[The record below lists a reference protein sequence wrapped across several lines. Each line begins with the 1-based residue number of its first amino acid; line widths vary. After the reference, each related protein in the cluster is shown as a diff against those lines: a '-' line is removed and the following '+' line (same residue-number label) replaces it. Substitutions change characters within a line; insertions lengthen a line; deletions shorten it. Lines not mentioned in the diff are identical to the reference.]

1 MNWDGISY
9 HSLNYYLRKKF
20 NDKVLKISLDGGFTC
35 PNRDGTISDRGCIFC
50 SGRGSGDFILSP
62 DLSLNEQFN
71 KGRKL
76 LEKKWPSGKY
86 IAYFQAFT
94 NTYAPVD
101 ILRKKYEEALSL
113 PGVVG
118 LAIATRPDCLNDEVL
133 ELLDE
138 INKKTFLWIELGLQ
152 TMHEKTASFI
162 QRGYPLSCFN
172 EAVYNLYKRK
182 IEIVVHL
189 ILGIPGESKEDMLS
203 SVKFIS
209 RQTVKGVKLH
219 LLHILKYTPLHEIY
233 KKSPFKVLEKDEYVE
248 LIIDCLELLPPDM
261 VIHRLTGD
269 GSKDLL
275 VAPNWSKDKRGV
287 LNSIH
292 KRLKERNTWQGK
304 YYNNLATINIGREKD
319 V

>member
-101 ILRKKYEEALSL
+101 ILRK
-113 PGVVG
+113 
-118 LAIATRPDCLNDEVL
+118 I
-133 ELLDE
+133 
-138 INKKTFLWIELGLQ
+138 
-152 TMHEKTASFI
+152 
-162 QRGYPLSCFN
+162 
-172 EAVYNLYKRK
+172 
-182 IEIVVHL
+182 
-189 ILGIPGESKEDMLS
+189 
-203 SVKFIS
+203 
-209 RQTVKGVKLH
+209 
-219 LLHILKYTPLHEIY
+219 
-233 KKSPFKVLEKDEYVE
+233 
-248 LIIDCLELLPPDM
+248 
-261 VIHRLTGD
+261 
-269 GSKDLL
+269 
-275 VAPNWSKDKRGV
+275 
-287 LNSIH
+287 
-292 KRLKERNTWQGK
+292 
-304 YYNNLATINIGREKD
+304 
-319 V
+319 